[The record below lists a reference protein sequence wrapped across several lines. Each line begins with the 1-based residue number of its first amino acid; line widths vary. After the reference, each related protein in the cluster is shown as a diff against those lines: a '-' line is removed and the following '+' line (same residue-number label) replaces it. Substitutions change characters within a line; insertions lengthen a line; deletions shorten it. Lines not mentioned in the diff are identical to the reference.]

1 MKPKAIT
8 LYDVAQRAGVS
19 YQTVSRVI
27 NQAANVSARTR
38 EKVGQAMAD
47 LHYVPN
53 RVARQL
59 AGKSGCAFGLV
70 TADLSLH
77 APSQIASAVKS
88 RAAREGFNVLIAMLE
103 SISLAACVAAIESL
117 LAQRVDGILVNV
129 PLADSDAAAVAARYP
144 DIPLL
149 FLDVD
154 PNAAV
159 NSLVFDASQG
169 ADLGVVHLLQSGITR
184 VALLNGPQTS
194 VAAKLRRQGWRQALQ
209 KAGLVPVAESEGD
222 WSAAG
227 GYRHCHELLAQNP
240 QAVLVA
246 NDQMALGVLRA
257 CAERGI
263 QVPGQL
269 AVMGYDDT
277 ADSAWFF
284 PPLTTIRQDFPQL
297 GHACVAWL
305 MSAMAGEQPVST
317 VLPVSLV
324 VRETTCSR
332 NAPARHARTLAA
344 QLQALAREIA
354 RLTPE

>member
-1 MKPKAIT
+1 MKPKSVT

-53 RVARQL
+53 RVAQQL
-59 AGKSGCAFGLV
+59 AGKSGRAFGLV

-88 RAAREGFNVLIAMLE
+88 RASREGFNVLIAMLE
-103 SISLAACVAAIESL
+103 NISPDACESAIDSL

-129 PLADSDAAAVAARYP
+129 PLEDNDAAAVAARYP
-144 DIPLL
+144 NLPLL
-149 FLDVD
+149 FLDVAPD
-154 PNAAV
+154 AGV
-159 NSLVFDASQG
+159 NSLVFDAFQG
-169 ADLGVVHLLQSGITR
+169 ADLGVAHVLQAGITR

-209 KAGLVPVAESEGD
+209 KAGLTPVAESEGD

-227 GYRHCHELLAQNP
+227 GYRHCHELLAQHP
-240 QAVLVA
+240 QALLVA

-269 AVMGYDDT
+269 AVVGYDDT
-277 ADSAWFF
+277 ADSAWFI

-305 MSAMAGEQPVST
+305 MAAMAGEQPTSS

-324 VRETTCSR
+324 VRETTYSQ
-332 NAPARHARTLAA
+332 NAPVVHARTLAA
-344 QLQALAREIA
+344 QLQVLAGEIA
-354 RLTPE
+354 RLKPE